1 MNLINLFWNIL
12 YFQVLTIDFCSLVK
26 KLLKSALSS
35 HNIFHE
41 LCLVSTCGWRTSGV
55 FSPRCRP
62 RETSPCIQFNGET
75 CHPVSSLTERLHP
88 VSSLTEKLHP
98 VSSLTEKLHPVSSLK
113 EKLHSV
119 SSLTEDK
126 IQPVS
131 SLMKKLQIVSSS
143 TEKLLPCIQLKVE
156 SSLCI
161 QLNEDT

>member
-1 MNLINLFWNIL
+1 MNLINPFWNIL
-12 YFQVLTIDFCSLVK
+12 YFQVLTIDFCSSVK

-75 CHPVSSLTERLHP
+75 CHP

-161 QLNEDT
+161 QLQ

>member
-75 CHPVSSLTERLHP
+75 CHPVSSLTE
-88 VSSLTEKLHP
+88 KLHP

-113 EKLHSV
+113 EKHHSV

>member
-35 HNIFHE
+35 HNMFHE

-75 CHPVSSLTERLHP
+75 CHP

-161 QLNEDT
+161 QLQ

>member
-12 YFQVLTIDFCSLVK
+12 YFQVLTIDFCSSVK

-75 CHPVSSLTERLHP
+75 CHP

-143 TEKLLPCIQLKVE
+143 TEKLLPCIQLKV
-156 SSLCI
+156 
-161 QLNEDT
+161 

>member
-75 CHPVSSLTERLHP
+75 CHPVSSLTE
-88 VSSLTEKLHP
+88 KLHP

>member
-35 HNIFHE
+35 HNMFHE

-75 CHPVSSLTERLHP
+75 CHP